1 MEDKPVLDD
10 TEKELLEKE
19 ILSREI
25 KYLRSFVPDVFFCA
39 DRIGYVQAWKSGD
52 IFWLECKGVNG
63 EYFANKFHGDDM
75 INTCETFFSAL
86 RIGYPL
92 WEVPPCCTL

>member
-10 TEKELLEKE
+10 LEKELLEKE

-25 KYLRSFVPDVFFCA
+25 ESLLAFKPEVFFYA
-39 DRIGYVQAWKSGD
+39 DGIGYVHAWKCDD

-63 EYFANKFHGDDM
+63 KYFIGKFIGDDM
-75 INTCETFFSAL
+75 ISTCESYFSAL
-86 RIGYPL
+86 RGGYSL
-92 WEVPPCCTL
+92 QDR